1 MQKTM
6 ILTIEWDK
14 RNNKILYFG
23 TQNSMVKVYD
33 VVQKKI
39 IQEVLFNKTYP
50 IITSINSL
58 SANGK

>member
-1 MQKTM
+1 MLKTM

-23 TQNSMVKVYD
+23 THNAMVKVYD

-39 IQEVLFNKTYP
+39 IQEVIMEDND
-50 IITSINSL
+50 I
-58 SANGK
+58 